1 MNGRLKKALSRP
13 MFHMTMRRLGKS
25 SAEEIVF
32 LNRGAIPPELYLT
45 IQSRIEERESKRK
58 ALDEEI
64 KKLKEEKAKRN
75 KKHEV
80 KAIDILGRSAL
91 AKIDSNNVKNY
102 LDGLNASDKKS
113 LIDCLSK
120 LKPELK
126 DFLEKP
132 RQSKKS

>member
-1 MNGRLKKALSRP
+1 M
-13 MFHMTMRRLGKS
+13 KS
-25 SAEEIVF
+25 
-32 LNRGAIPPELYLT
+32 

-91 AKIDSNNVKNY
+91 AKINSSNVKNY
-102 LDGLNASDKKS
+102 LEGLSTSDKKS
-113 LIDCLSK
+113 LENCLAK
-120 LKPELK
+120 LKPDLK
-126 DFLEKP
+126 GVQEKSA
-132 RQSKKS
+132 QSKK